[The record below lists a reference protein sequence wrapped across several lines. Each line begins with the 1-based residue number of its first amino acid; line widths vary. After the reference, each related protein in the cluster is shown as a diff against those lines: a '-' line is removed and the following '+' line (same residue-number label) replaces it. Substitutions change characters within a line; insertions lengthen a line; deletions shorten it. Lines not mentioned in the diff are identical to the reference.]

1 MLDPAVDFRPEVKD
15 ETRRVG
21 HISGRRGVREGEVL
35 NGTTDRS

>member
-1 MLDPAVDFRPEVKD
+1 MLDPAVDFRAEVQN

-21 HISGRRGVREGEVL
+21 HISGRGVREGKLL